1 MNRGYAHEGE
11 ARLFFMFH
19 AMKGMSHSAFS
30 IEACHNPEGR
40 LLSEMQLEK
49 SPQITEKNAT
59 CQVMNQTYPKLLRFD
74 QKYHFGGLHVTS
86 DCRNH
91 KNKVKED

>member
-1 MNRGYAHEGE
+1 
-11 ARLFFMFH
+11 MFH
-19 AMKGMSHSAFS
+19 AMKGTSHSAFS

-40 LLSEMQLEK
+40 LLSEIQLEK